1 MARVSSEPPAQEKP
15 EPAAAAEPPVPEP
28 TIATSGA
35 DVPTSAEDVW
45 RAEYESHVEEWR
57 ARSAEQREKAEVE
70 REKWEAVRAQEER
83 EAKARAKE
91 LSESVTSG
99 WESVRPDTE
108 AGASPSPA
116 DARDLVAGEQQGHG
130 QAGPSTTSSSPP
142 AQGQEH
148 SRPGSEPE
156 SSKHDKWEDI
166 PSEMTS
172 SFPSMEFPS
181 DPHSP
186 VSTHQHQHLQ
196 HTHEHHGHTAHHG
209 HEHAHHPHRAGEH
222 TKRTATAVI
231 FDSGLSTKTRV
242 LAVLASL
249 AINMLLP
256 FVNGVM
262 LGFGE
267 IFAKEVVIGWFGW
280 KKPGSAAANV
290 GVRARGRKLS

>member
-130 QAGPSTTSSSPP
+130 QAVSVLCVVARNAAAHRVWLAGSVDDVLEPTS
-142 AQGQEH
+142 A
-148 SRPGSEPE
+148 
-156 SSKHDKWEDI
+156 
-166 PSEMTS
+166 
-172 SFPSMEFPS
+172 
-181 DPHSP
+181 
-186 VSTHQHQHLQ
+186 
-196 HTHEHHGHTAHHG
+196 
-209 HEHAHHPHRAGEH
+209 RAG
-222 TKRTATAVI
+222 TQ
-231 FDSGLSTKTRV
+231 
-242 LAVLASL
+242 
-249 AINMLLP
+249 P
-256 FVNGVM
+256 
-262 LGFGE
+262 
-267 IFAKEVVIGWFGW
+267 
-280 KKPGSAAANV
+280 
-290 GVRARGRKLS
+290 ARL